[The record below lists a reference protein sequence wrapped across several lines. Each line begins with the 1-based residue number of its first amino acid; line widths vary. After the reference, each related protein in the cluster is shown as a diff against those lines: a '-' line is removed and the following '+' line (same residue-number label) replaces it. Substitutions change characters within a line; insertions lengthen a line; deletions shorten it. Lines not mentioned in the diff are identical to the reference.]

1 MIIAGILEEIYH
13 LFMEMAPYLMIG
25 LIFVGILH
33 IFFSKELI
41 IRHIGKNNFSSVV
54 KSAIFGIPLPL
65 CSCGVIP
72 TSVYMASNGA
82 SKPSVIS
89 FLISTPQTGIDSI
102 IATYG
107 VMGWVFA
114 IFRPI
119 AALIMGLFGGLLS
132 IFVEKSG
139 KKVDISEQKFVLRAI
154 DSESF
159 NIGTSSDKLT
169 SKIKKMSKYAFIE
182 FLDDISVQF
191 LIGLIIAGLIT
202 FFIPDD
208 FFRESTINSGLWG
221 MIIMILISA
230 PMYVCATASIPIAVS
245 LLLKGFSPG
254 VAFVFL
260 AVGPATNAASFTIIL
275 KVLGKKLALSYLF
288 SIMISAIIMGYL
300 LDFIFFL
307 FDINQSVILTHTH
320 HHSDNVL
327 DIILSGLSVIFF
339 VLLIASY
346 YRKIRDKYIN
356 RKELIVDKS
365 DKILKI
371 EGMTCNHCVMN
382 VEKAIKLVSGV
393 QNVEVSLSEKV
404 AKISGE
410 FNLIEVKNN
419 IESIGYRVVN

>member
-382 VEKAIKLVSGV
+382 VEKAIS
-393 QNVEVSLSEKV
+393 
-404 AKISGE
+404 
-410 FNLIEVKNN
+410 
-419 IESIGYRVVN
+419 